1 MKFRQG
7 IIRIRIL
14 VKSWF
19 DDLLYKVRQL
29 PGKIKRQIWNK
40 RILLWW
46 SRLWIR
52 KDEFHSSLS
61 LDTSAMQEM
70 TKDELAAYLRDIVRR
85 RNIAHDRDLEG
96 S

>member
-7 IIRIRIL
+7 IIRTL
-14 VKSWF
+14 VKSVI
-19 DDLLYKVRQL
+19 DDLLYNVRQL
-29 PGKIKRQIWNK
+29 PGKIKRQLWNK

-61 LDTSAMQEM
+61 LDTSAMIEM
-70 TKDELAAYLRDIVRR
+70 TKDELAVYLRDIVRR
-85 RNIAHDRDLEG
+85 RNIAHNRDLEG